1 MRSGIKLAFAQLV
14 VCIGVALPFGRIF
27 AQTETVGRLDAIANR
42 VEPYTGSSEG
52 VPFDVLAVQNEDE
65 IYNQWGQVRESF
77 LTVGILGFQ
86 PSVTYAVKHSNNIR
100 EDDSQRR
107 VSDFV
112 HTVRPRLRAVL
123 LGAGATQGSFWYQPS
138 WRFFQ
143 ENGDQNTLNHS
154 GAFSFQ
160 RDWKKLRVT
169 AFSNFAFSEDPLL
182 EGGVRAKRATSD
194 IRINAS
200 YPLSART
207 RGRVSVR
214 RDVRN
219 FSQGFDSQ
227 SVAGG
232 VGVSYEIGGKTSIGL
247 QGDFGRQNSESTVDS
262 TFQNYQVTASY
273 ELTGKVRAE
282 FRAGVQTREF
292 DGGTRQGG
300 SRPLY
305 TLGLQWRAL
314 DRTAVSVNATRR
326 IGSSNFVRNNIDS
339 TTVLAGSV
347 RQEIGDFGFNLRG
360 GYGFVESASTAV
372 GTAAAGGRD
381 FLFANISMSY
391 DINPRWR
398 VGAFYNYR
406 KREGNS
412 AVQGATVNETGL
424 QFSLQF

>member
-1 MRSGIKLAFAQLV
+1 MSSGIKSTVERLV
-14 VCIGVALPFGRIF
+14 ICIGVLLPSGGIF

-42 VEPYTGSSEG
+42 IEPYTGSSEG

-65 IYNQWGQVRESF
+65 IYNQWGQLRESF
-77 LTVGILGFQ
+77 LTVGIVGFQ

-112 HTVRPRLRAVL
+112 HTVKPRLRAVL
-123 LGAGATQGSFWYQPS
+123 LGGGAAQGSFWYQPS

-143 ENGDQNTLNHS
+143 ENEDQNTLNHS

-169 AFSNFAFSEDPLL
+169 ALSNFAFSEDPLL
-182 EGGVRAKRATSD
+182 EGGVRAKRSTSD

-227 SVAGG
+227 SIAAG
-232 VGVSYEIGGKTSIGL
+232 VGVNYDIGGKTSVGVR
-247 QGDFGRQNSESTVDS
+247 GDFGKQNSESTVDS
-262 TFQNYQVTASY
+262 TFQNYQLTASY
-273 ELTGKVRAE
+273 ELSGKVLAN

-292 DGGTRQGG
+292 DGARQGG
-300 SRPLY
+300 ARPLY
-305 TLGLQWRAL
+305 TFGLQWRAL

-326 IGSSNFVRNNIDS
+326 IGSSNFAVNNIDS
-339 TTVLAGSV
+339 TTVIAGSV
-347 RQEIGDFGFNLRG
+347 RQEVGDFGFNLRG

-398 VGAFYNYR
+398 FGAFYNYR
-406 KREGNS
+406 QREGNS
-412 AVQGATVNETGL
+412 AVQAATVNETGL